1 MSGITSSQRQWMSKR
16 VRALAAS
23 FLALAMLIPLFS
35 MAHAQTQP
43 EPYAGT
49 NQMCIKGTVINFDEQ
64 LITKDLIDEDAA
76 WQVTATLLPGGPS
89 YQTTLDNGKF
99 EFKGDAPLGLSPGV
113 WEVSLTL
120 PQYWEP
126 VLPYGTSFQVNLDY
140 GNKECVEVRFKVKRP
155 VAVEVL
161 KIDDNHVPLAD
172 WVIHATPA
180 SDNWFASPITAATDI
195 SGTANFRLTEGNW
208 IFTEQPPKDQKYMPV
223 MPSNGKQE
231 VKVDWDTAQTNG
243 GKISIRFKNLLYFK
257 GCIAVTKTDAPP
269 DPSMPT
275 YGLPGWKITVT
286 RTDGS
291 IAAEGYT
298 DAQGNARFDNLVY
311 GPYIVTEESRVG
323 WDAVG
328 AKSYQVTVS
337 RPQTKA
343 PDITGCEQVGFIN
356 RQNPPGFSIE
366 GYKIDHNGMIG
377 IPGWVI
383 TATAVYKGDYPDPN
397 VDFYPD
403 MTPMSYL
410 TATTDGTGKYVF
422 TFPKDDYRIP
432 GAAYKICE
440 EQRAGWLPHTAVCQ
454 TVYLPHKPGNPVK
467 AWSFVNQQV
476 GHWESITQGSSSSSS
491 SSGCSTTH
499 VVCAG
504 ESLYGIGA
512 SYGVSPSAMLAANP
526 WVYNRPNYYVYPG
539 DTVCIP

>member
-1 MSGITSSQRQWMSKR
+1 MSGVTSSQRQWMSKR

-23 FLALAMLIPLFS
+23 ILALAMLIPLFS

-49 NQMCIKGTVINFDEQ
+49 NQMCITGTVINFDE
-64 LITKDLIDEDAA
+64 TLIDEP
-76 WQVTATLLPGGPS
+76 WEVTATLLPGGPT
-89 YQTTLDNGKF
+89 YTTTLDDGKF
-99 EFKGDAPLGLSPGV
+99 EFKGDPPLGLPPGV

-120 PQYWEP
+120 PQNWEP
-126 VLPYGTSFQVNLDY
+126 VLPYGTSFEVNLGY
-140 GNKECVEVRFKVKRP
+140 GNKDCVEVRFKVKRP
-155 VAVEVL
+155 VPVEVL

-172 WVIHATPA
+172 WVIRAAPA

-208 IFTEQPPKDQKYMPV
+208 IFTEQPPDHQKFMPV

-231 VKVDWDTAQTNG
+231 VDVDWDTAQTNG
-243 GKISIRFKNLLYFK
+243 GKISIRFKNRLFFK

-269 DPSMPT
+269 DPNMPA

-286 RTDGS
+286 RTDGT

-298 DAQGNARFDNLVY
+298 DAQGNVRFDNLVY

-328 AKSYQVTVS
+328 AKSYQVVVS
-337 RPQTKA
+337 RPQTDA
-343 PDITGCEQVGFIN
+343 PDNDGCEQVGFIN

-377 IPGWVI
+377 IPGWI
-383 TATAVYKGDYPDPN
+383 MTATAVYAGDYPDPN
-397 VDFYPD
+397 VDFDPISLE
-403 MTPMSYL
+403 PIKYL
-410 TATTDGTGKYVF
+410 TTTTDGTGKYVF
-422 TFPKDDYRIP
+422 TFPRNDYRIP

-454 TVYLPHKPGNPVK
+454 TVYLPHKPGAPVK
-467 AWSFVNQQV
+467 AWNFVNQQV
-476 GHWESITQGSSSSSS
+476 GHWEKITHPSSS
-491 SSGCSTTH
+491 SSGSGSCSTTH
-499 VVCAG
+499 VVTPG
-504 ESLYGIGA
+504 QSLYGIGA
-512 SYGVSPSAMLAANP
+512 YYGVSPSAMLAANP
-526 WVYNRPNYYVYPG
+526 WVYSRPNYYVYPG